1 MSNIYA
7 RSPYIIE
14 VNEAGQFGSKI
25 EIYLWNTGSVPAA
38 PAYTLSKSIPASNNL
53 QTLYDVSPYIR
64 EYISHSTYSNN
75 YNTNQKPTSTAEY
88 CNVQIKRYKVV
99 ASIETLLDTTDYY
112 AFDGYTLYEDG
123 SNYDLGN
130 YHLDSD
136 TYYYPYD
143 ADITLTNP
151 EGLPYNG
158 GIITAYLESGYDVK
172 YTNLVTAA
180 SFTNNIVTDN
190 WYDLYRVYPLYYS
203 QGNLVE
209 IIDAGLN
216 VVHSFTMRPK
226 CVPKYIPVSCDF
238 VNKYGAW
245 QRTWFFAASN
255 DTLNVSNTT
264 YNLLQSTLPSYDVQE
279 GQKAIFNVN
288 GKKTIRV
295 NTDWVKESYK
305 NIVQD
310 IMFSERILIDGKPA
324 QLNTKNT
331 ELFKGINKGTIN
343 YQLEFEYAYNTINSV
358 V

>member
-14 VNEAGQFGSKI
+14 VNETGQTASKI
-25 EIYLWNTGSVPAA
+25 EIFLWNTGSVPAS

-53 QTLYDVSPYIR
+53 QTLYNVSPYIR
-64 EYISHSTYSNN
+64 EYISHATYSNN
-75 YNTNQKPTSTAEY
+75 YNTNGKLTSTDEY
-88 CNVQIKRYKVV
+88 CNVQIKRYKIVV
-99 ASIETLLDTTDYY
+99 GVETLLDTTNYF

-130 YHLDSD
+130 YHLDSE
-136 TYYYPYD
+136 TYSYPYD
-143 ADITLTNP
+143 ADITLTAP
-151 EGLPYNG
+151 EGVLYNG
-158 GIITAYLESGYDVK
+158 GIMTCYLENGFDVK

-180 SFTNNIVTDN
+180 SFTYNVTADD
-190 WYDLYRVYPLYYS
+190 WYDIYRVYPLYYS

-216 VVHSFTMRPK
+216 VVHSFTMAPK
-226 CVPKYIPVSCDF
+226 CVPKYIPVACDF

-245 QRTWFFAASN
+245 QRTWFFA
-255 DTLNVSNTT
+255 VSTDSLSVENTE
-264 YNLLQSTLPSYDVQE
+264 YNLLQSSLPNYDTQE
-279 GQKAIFNVN
+279 GQRKIFNVK
-288 GKKTIRV
+288 GSKTIRV

-305 NIVQD
+305 NVIQD
-310 IMFSERILIDGKPA
+310 LMFSERILIDGKPA

-343 YQLEFEYAYNTINSV
+343 YQLEFQFAYNSINSV
-358 V
+358 I